1 MRRQVADGG
10 ICWLLSSLSSWVLVI
25 SLWVAGQSLKGQVPA
40 ASGGG
45 SSENAWMQAPP
56 TSTGIPVGQK
66 IPPFS
71 LPDQNGKTQNFQSIR
86 GPKGAALY
94 FMRSADW

>member
-1 MRRQVADGG
+1 MRRKFEGGG
-10 ICWLLSSLSSWVLVI
+10 ISWLLSLVLVI
-25 SLWVAGQSLKGQVPA
+25 ILWVAGQPLKGQAPA

-45 SSENAWMQAPP
+45 SPENAWMQAPP

>member
-1 MRRQVADGG
+1 MRRNFAAGG
-10 ICWLLSSLSSWVLVI
+10 ISWLLSSLSSWVLVI
-25 SLWVAGQSLKGQVPA
+25 SLWVAGQPLQGQAPA

-45 SSENAWMQAPP
+45 SLENAWMQAPP

-71 LPDQNGKTQNFQSIR
+71 LPDQNGKTQNFNSIK
-86 GPKGAALY
+86 GPNGAAVY